1 MARSPRR
8 RSGGGRRAVPVT
20 KRHADEKGKA
30 AEVMTVMRLVISLW
44 ELIWMIVRD
53 QGAGG
58 GPGRIL

>member
-8 RSGGGRRAVPVT
+8 RPGGGRRAVPVT
-20 KRHADEKGKA
+20 KRHADEKEKA
-30 AEVMTVMRLVISLW
+30 TEVMTVLRLVIAVW
-44 ELIWMIVRD
+44 ELIWTIVRD